1 MLKISLNL
9 RNLQLFLFYLLP
21 LFAISGPFLTDFAVV
36 LISLSFI
43 YKSLKE
49 KRYYF
54 YNNAFFIF
62 FLIWYL
68 IIIFSSLISSDPLF
82 SLESSLFYLRFG
94 FFALAV
100 WQILEDNSNAMQNF
114 TFFILFAFLILIL
127 DGYLQF
133 FRGYNIF
140 GYPYHYNHRLG
151 SLFGT
156 EHVLGKY
163 LAYLFPLVFA
173 LVTRLKFFQYYSII
187 SLGLLFIFT
196 DILIY
201 ISGERSA
208 FALLMLSSVSILI
221 LTKNWKMIR
230 LVTLS
235 ISFSLIILISF
246 TYENVYDRMI
256 DLTLK
261 QTNLVNNTSGDEKN
275 ITDNDK
281 LIIFTAHHQIMY
293 STAINMFIDKP
304 YFGVGPK
311 MYRKLC
317 SEEKY
322 SNNNDSCSTHPH
334 NYYVQLLAETGI
346 IGTIPLLA
354 VFIFVI
360 FTLSKHLVNIVFNR
374 KWLLSDFRLSL
385 IICILVSL
393 WPIIPSGNF
402 FNNWLSFLIYLPI
415 GFLIYD
421 LKSKINN
428 K

>member
-1 MLKISLNL
+1 
-9 RNLQLFLFYLLP
+9 
-21 LFAISGPFLTDFAVV
+21 
-36 LISLSFI
+36 
-43 YKSLKE
+43 
-49 KRYYF
+49 
-54 YNNAFFIF
+54 
-62 FLIWYL
+62 
-68 IIIFSSLISSDPLF
+68 
-82 SLESSLFYLRFG
+82 
-94 FFALAV
+94 
-100 WQILEDNSNAMQNF
+100 
-114 TFFILFAFLILIL
+114 
-127 DGYLQF
+127 
-133 FRGYNIF
+133 
-140 GYPYHYNHRLG
+140 
-151 SLFGT
+151 
-156 EHVLGKY
+156 
-163 LAYLFPLVFA
+163 
-173 LVTRLKFFQYYSII
+173 
-187 SLGLLFIFT
+187 
-196 DILIY
+196 
-201 ISGERSA
+201 
-208 FALLMLSSVSILI
+208 
-221 LTKNWKMIR
+221 MIR

-275 ITDNDK
+275 TTDNDK

-317 SEEKY
+317 SDEKY
-322 SNNNDSCSTHPH
+322 SNNNDACSTHPH

-385 IICILVSL
+385 TICILVSL